1 MRAARA
7 GVPSRTPARPDTEGC
22 RRRRESNPRPK
33 NSRVDSDFDWNGGSC
48 YGCAAMRVVTEQDPI
63 SMDEIRRM
71 ATARFGDLVKA
82 VVDLE
87 RRVMIVDAELHADEE
102 AEFLAG
108 GSRQRDL
115 WGINLYPDLAES
127 EWLEFDSMIN
137 LRPSFGN
144 RSRGVDDD
152 ATRDRI
158 AALVIELL
166 RR

>member
-1 MRAARA
+1 
-7 GVPSRTPARPDTEGC
+7 
-22 RRRRESNPRPK
+22 
-33 NSRVDSDFDWNGGSC
+33 
-48 YGCAAMRVVTEQDPI
+48 
-63 SMDEIRRM
+63 MDEIRRM